1 MNEYLV
7 LLEMDRANIPFTV
20 QAKTKAEAMRIVSQ
34 YCEDEGYYGSGMQV
48 VELMKNIGIIEL

>member
-1 MNEYLV
+1 MNQYLV
-7 LLEMDRANIPFTV
+7 LVEMDRCSIPFTV
-20 QAKTKAEAMRIVSQ
+20 EAKTKAEAMRIVSS